1 MICNFGQVKC
11 GNNEKKPQLL
21 IACNFVL
28 LMRSVNTQ
36 HAQTH
41 YIIAFFMQIAITQ
54 IVIVVKYLICF
65 PLRTN
70 MSCWMIH
77 ANTKT
82 KHTQIEREKKLKK
95 QTKEWKERKW
105 TTKCKKN
112 TLGRQEWRRKN
123 RRISWKFFIR
133 NKNVILV
140 YNV

>member
-1 MICNFGQVKC
+1 MKSSRNCSSLAISCSWC
-11 GNNEKKPQLL
+11 DPLTH
-21 IACNFVL
+21 
-28 LMRSVNTQ
+28 NT
-36 HAQTH
+36 HKHITHKQTH

>member
-1 MICNFGQVKC
+1 
-11 GNNEKKPQLL
+11 
-21 IACNFVL
+21 
-28 LMRSVNTQ
+28 
-36 HAQTH
+36 
-41 YIIAFFMQIAITQ
+41 MQIAITQ

-105 TTKCKKN
+105 TTKCKKK
-112 TLGRQEWRRKN
+112 THSGDKN
-123 RRISWKFFIR
+123 EEEKTEESHENSLYVTKM
-133 NKNVILV
+133 
-140 YNV
+140 